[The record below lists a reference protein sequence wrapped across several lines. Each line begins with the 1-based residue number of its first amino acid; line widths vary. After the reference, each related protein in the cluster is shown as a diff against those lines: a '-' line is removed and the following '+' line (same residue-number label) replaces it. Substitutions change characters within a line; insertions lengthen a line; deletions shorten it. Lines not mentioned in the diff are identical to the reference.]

1 MGNTGTAIRTLVILL
16 AVVFGVWSGTASADA
31 EMRLAGFADVPPS
44 GAGGTL
50 SLPLAPGATPV
61 TINLTFGVPSLT
73 VPVEITHSTHVESET
88 GLPVA
93 LTDGDRV
100 TVEAIVVQGV
110 LRASRLKV
118 DEFPEL
124 ELNGTVKGLPA
135 SGVTLPLAAGTT
147 ADLVVTL
154 GTSGIDV
161 PVRLT
166 SKTKFHGQ
174 SLTILNGDKVKVEAG
189 VQNNLVVA
197 TEIKR

>member
-1 MGNTGTAIRTLVILL
+1 MKARTAVRSLLILL
-16 AVVFGVWSGTASADA
+16 AVSFGPWSVIASADA
-31 EMRLAGFADVPPS
+31 EMKLAGFADVPPS

-50 SLPLAPGATPV
+50 SLPLTPGATPV
-61 TINLTFGVPSLT
+61 TVNLTFGVPSLSI
-73 VPVEITHSTHVESET
+73 PVEITHSTHVESET
-88 GLPVA
+88 GLPVT

-124 ELNGTVKGLPA
+124 ELNGTAKGLPA

-147 ADLVVTL
+147 VDLIVTL

-161 PVRLT
+161 GVRLT
-166 SKTKFHGQ
+166 SKTKIHPP
-174 SLTILNGDKVKVEAG
+174 SLTIENGDKVKVEAG

>member
-1 MGNTGTAIRTLVILL
+1 MKSKRAAVFSFLALL
-16 AVVFGVWSGTASADA
+16 GLIVGLWSGPASADA
-31 EMRLAGFADVPPS
+31 EMTLAGFADVP
-44 GAGGTL
+44 GGGGPL

-61 TINLTFGVPSLT
+61 TINLKFGVPSLT
-73 VPVEITHSTHVESET
+73 IPVEIVHSTHVESDT

-93 LTDGDRV
+93 VTDGDRV
-100 TVEAIVVQGV
+100 TVEASVVQGV

-124 ELNGTVKGLPA
+124 ELNGRASELPEA
-135 SGVTLPLAAGTT
+135 GVALPLGAGATV
-147 ADLVVTL
+147 DFVVTL

-166 SKTKFHGQ
+166 EKTKIRGQ
-174 SLTILNGDKVKVEAG
+174 SLTIENGDKVKVEAG
-189 VQNNLVVA
+189 VQNNRIVS